1 MEGMTSLAEL
11 VGVWS
16 QRIERLA
23 ADFAAGRAEVAPTAR
38 ACKSCHLQSLCRIP
52 GALDEG
58 AHLDE

>member
-1 MEGMTSLAEL
+1 MEGMTNLAEL

-38 ACKSCHLQSLCRIP
+38 ACSSCHLQGLCRIP
-52 GALDEG
+52 AVLDE
-58 AHLDE
+58 AADLDE